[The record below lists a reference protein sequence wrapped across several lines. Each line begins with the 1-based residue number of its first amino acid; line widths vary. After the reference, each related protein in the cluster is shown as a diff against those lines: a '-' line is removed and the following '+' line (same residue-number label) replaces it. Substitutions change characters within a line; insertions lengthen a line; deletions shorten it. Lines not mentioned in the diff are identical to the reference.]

1 MSAFPFC
8 PAAHNKWS
16 QLAFGAND
24 VELDTRT
31 VLLVICLHADSMGVA
46 ELTDELLAE
55 QARLP
60 LFETREHRKT
70 LIREGYL
77 WILEGRNHPLPVTY
91 QVLAKGARA

>member
-31 VLLVICLHADSMGVA
+31 VLLVICLFADEIGVA
-46 ELTDELLAE
+46 KVSDELLA
-55 QARLP
+55 AKTSLP
-60 LFETREHRKT
+60 LYEVREHRKA

-77 WILEGRNHPLPVTY
+77 WVIDGSNPFFVVY
-91 QVLAKGARA
+91 QVTEKGAAV

>member
-31 VLLVICLHADSMGVA
+31 VLLVICLFADEIGVA
-46 ELTDELLAE
+46 KVSDELLA
-55 QARLP
+55 AKTRLP
-60 LFETREHRKT
+60 LFEVREHRKA

-77 WILEGRNHPLPVTY
+77 WVIDGSNPFIVVY
-91 QVLAKGARA
+91 QVTEKGTAV